1 MDRLQAMKDFER
13 VVEEGGFAAAARAMD
28 MSPPVVTRMVAELE
42 QHLGTRLLQR
52 TTRKLALTDAG
63 ESYLQRVRAILHEID
78 DAEAAAAA
86 STRDL
91 RGTIRIVAAP
101 VLATNFLAPMVA
113 VWHAC
118 YPKLMLDIS
127 MDAYA
132 SSRVDEFDVT
142 IMVAGEDF
150 DANIVARPLVQGEAI
165 VVASP
170 DYLERR
176 GIPREPQ
183 DLIHHDYLPDS
194 SARAPAVRAW
204 PQAAPAVAAGGCA
217 RRRSRRTGGVAVRQY
232 RAADACRC
240 GRGGRG
246 CHVAPAGRGAPGP
259 RRTGAHLARLDLFAL
274 HDLCGAALGPHAARA
289 HAGVSGLPD
298 RTRAPRHGGKVRP
311 AQLSCANPLMI
322 VPSGSTITCPSGM
335 AKLFWRQ
342 ASNTVTATALDKLR
356 LR

>member
-1 MDRLQAMKDFER
+1 MDRLQAMKVFER

-113 VWHAC
+113 LWHAEF
-118 YPKLMLDIS
+118 PKLLLDIDL
-127 MDAYA
+127 DAYA
-132 SSRVDEFDVT
+132 SARVDEYDVT

-150 DANIVARPLVQGEAI
+150 DANIVARPLLQGEAI

-183 DLIHHDYLPDS
+183 DLLKHDYLRDS
-194 SARAPAVRAW
+194 GMAARSQVGPGRKLRLQSIGGNLPPQEIDVPAVLQSVSTELLLRA
-204 PQAAPAVAAGGCA
+204 AVDGA
-217 RRRSRRTGGVAVRQY
+217 GVAVTSRLL
-232 RAADACRC
+232 AEE
-240 GRGGRG
+240 
-246 CHVAPAGRGAPGP
+246 
-259 RRTGAHLARLDLFAL
+259 HLARGELVHILPAWIFSRYTIYAALPSGRMLPARTRVFLDFLTEQVPLAMAEQ
-274 HDLCGAALGPHAARA
+274 HGHAALG
-289 HAGVSGLPD
+289 
-298 RTRAPRHGGKVRP
+298 K
-311 AQLSCANPLMI
+311 
-322 VPSGSTITCPSGM
+322 
-335 AKLFWRQ
+335 
-342 ASNTVTATALDKLR
+342 
-356 LR
+356 

>member
-1 MDRLQAMKDFER
+1 MDRLQAMKVFER

-86 STRDL
+86 STREL

-183 DLIHHDYLPDS
+183 DLIHHDYLRDS
-194 SARAPAVRAW
+194 SAPVRLQSGPGRKLRLQSLRADVPDEEVDAPAVLQSVSTELLMRA
-204 PQAAPAVAAGGCA
+204 AVDGA
-217 RRRSRRTGGVAVRQY
+217 GVAVTSRLL
-232 RAADACRC
+232 AEE
-240 GRGGRG
+240 
-246 CHVAPAGRGAPGP
+246 
-259 RRTGAHLARLDLFAL
+259 HLARGELVHILPGWIFSRYTIY
-274 HDLCGAALGPHAARA
+274 AALP
-289 HAGVSGLPD
+289 SGRMLPA
-298 RTRAPRHGGKVRP
+298 RTRVFLDFLTEHVPRAMAEKSG
-311 AQLSCANPLMI
+311 QLS
-322 VPSGSTITCPSGM
+322 
-335 AKLFWRQ
+335 
-342 ASNTVTATALDKLR
+342 
-356 LR
+356 

>member
-1 MDRLQAMKDFER
+1 MDRLQAMKIFER

-113 VWHAC
+113 VWHAY

-183 DLIHHDYLPDS
+183 DLVHHDYLRDS
-194 SARAPAVRAW
+194 SAPVRLQSGPGRKLRLQSLRADVPDEEVDAPAVLQSVSTELLMRA
-204 PQAAPAVAAGGCA
+204 AVDGA
-217 RRRSRRTGGVAVRQY
+217 GVAVTSRLL
-232 RAADACRC
+232 AEE
-240 GRGGRG
+240 
-246 CHVAPAGRGAPGP
+246 
-259 RRTGAHLARLDLFAL
+259 HLARGELVHILPGWIFSRYTIY
-274 HDLCGAALGPHAARA
+274 AALP
-289 HAGVSGLPD
+289 SGRMLPA
-298 RTRAPRHGGKVRP
+298 RTRVFLDFLTEHGPRAMAEKSG
-311 AQLSCANPLMI
+311 QLS
-322 VPSGSTITCPSGM
+322 
-335 AKLFWRQ
+335 
-342 ASNTVTATALDKLR
+342 
-356 LR
+356 

>member
-1 MDRLQAMKDFER
+1 MDRLQAMKIFER

-28 MSPPVVTRMVAELE
+28 RSPPVVTRMVAELE

-78 DAEAAAAA
+78 DAEAAA

-101 VLATNFLAPMVA
+101 VLATNFLAPMMA
-113 VWHAC
+113 AWHAH
-118 YPKLMLDIS
+118 YPKLMLDVS

-132 SSRVDEFDVT
+132 ASRVDEFDVT

-176 GIPREPQ
+176 GIPRQPQ
-183 DLIHHDYLPDS
+183 DLIHHDYLRDS
-194 SARAPAVRAW
+194 SAPVRLQSGPGRKLRLQSLRADVPDEEVDAPAVLQSVSTELLMRA
-204 PQAAPAVAAGGCA
+204 AVDGA
-217 RRRSRRTGGVAVRQY
+217 GVAVTSRLL
-232 RAADACRC
+232 AEE
-240 GRGGRG
+240 
-246 CHVAPAGRGAPGP
+246 
-259 RRTGAHLARLDLFAL
+259 HLARGELVHILPGWIFSRYTIY
-274 HDLCGAALGPHAARA
+274 AALP
-289 HAGVSGLPD
+289 SGRMLPA
-298 RTRAPRHGGKVRP
+298 RTRVFLDFLTEHVPRAMAEKSG
-311 AQLSCANPLMI
+311 QLS
-322 VPSGSTITCPSGM
+322 
-335 AKLFWRQ
+335 
-342 ASNTVTATALDKLR
+342 
-356 LR
+356 

>member
-1 MDRLQAMKDFER
+1 MDRLQAMKIFER

-52 TTRKLALTDAG
+52 TTRKLALTNAG

-78 DAEAAAAA
+78 DAEAAA

-101 VLATNFLAPMVA
+101 VLATNFLAPMMA
-113 VWHAC
+113 AWHAH
-118 YPKLMLDIS
+118 YPKLMLDVS

-132 SSRVDEFDVT
+132 ASRVDEFDVT

-183 DLIHHDYLPDS
+183 DLIHHDYLRDS
-194 SARAPAVRAW
+194 SAPVRLQSGPGRKLRLQSLRADVPDEEVDAPAVLQSVSTELLMRA
-204 PQAAPAVAAGGCA
+204 AVDGA
-217 RRRSRRTGGVAVRQY
+217 GVAVTSRLL
-232 RAADACRC
+232 AEE
-240 GRGGRG
+240 
-246 CHVAPAGRGAPGP
+246 
-259 RRTGAHLARLDLFAL
+259 HLARGELVHILPGWIFSRYTIY
-274 HDLCGAALGPHAARA
+274 AALP
-289 HAGVSGLPD
+289 SGRMLPA
-298 RTRAPRHGGKVRP
+298 RTRVFLDFLTEHVPRAMAEKSG
-311 AQLSCANPLMI
+311 QLS
-322 VPSGSTITCPSGM
+322 
-335 AKLFWRQ
+335 
-342 ASNTVTATALDKLR
+342 
-356 LR
+356 

>member
-1 MDRLQAMKDFER
+1 MDRLQAMKIFER

-78 DAEAAAAA
+78 DAEAAA

-101 VLATNFLAPMVA
+101 VLATNFLAPMMA
-113 VWHAC
+113 AWHAH
-118 YPKLMLDIS
+118 YPKLMLDVS

-132 SSRVDEFDVT
+132 ASRVDEFDVT

-183 DLIHHDYLPDS
+183 DLIHHDYLRDS
-194 SARAPAVRAW
+194 SAPVRLQSGPGRKLRLQSLRADVPDEEVDAPAVLQSVSTELLMRA
-204 PQAAPAVAAGGCA
+204 AVDGAGV
-217 RRRSRRTGGVAVRQY
+217 VAVTSRLL
-232 RAADACRC
+232 AEE
-240 GRGGRG
+240 
-246 CHVAPAGRGAPGP
+246 
-259 RRTGAHLARLDLFAL
+259 HLARGELVHILPGWIFSRYTIY
-274 HDLCGAALGPHAARA
+274 AALP
-289 HAGVSGLPD
+289 SGRMLPA
-298 RTRAPRHGGKVRP
+298 RTRVFLDFLTEHVPRAMAEKSG
-311 AQLSCANPLMI
+311 QLS
-322 VPSGSTITCPSGM
+322 
-335 AKLFWRQ
+335 
-342 ASNTVTATALDKLR
+342 
-356 LR
+356 

>member
-1 MDRLQAMKDFER
+1 MDRLQAMKIFER

-113 VWHAC
+113 VWHAY

-183 DLIHHDYLPDS
+183 DLIHHDYLRDS
-194 SARAPAVRAW
+194 SAPVRLQSGPGRKLRLQSLRADVPDEEVDAPAVLQSVSTELLMRA
-204 PQAAPAVAAGGCA
+204 AVDGA
-217 RRRSRRTGGVAVRQY
+217 GVAVTSRLL
-232 RAADACRC
+232 AEE
-240 GRGGRG
+240 
-246 CHVAPAGRGAPGP
+246 
-259 RRTGAHLARLDLFAL
+259 HLARGELVHILPGWIFSRYTVY
-274 HDLCGAALGPHAARA
+274 AALP
-289 HAGVSGLPD
+289 SGRMLPA
-298 RTRAPRHGGKVRP
+298 RTRVFLDFLTEHVPRAMAEKSG
-311 AQLSCANPLMI
+311 QLS
-322 VPSGSTITCPSGM
+322 
-335 AKLFWRQ
+335 
-342 ASNTVTATALDKLR
+342 
-356 LR
+356 

>member
-1 MDRLQAMKDFER
+1 MDRLQAMKIFER

-52 TTRKLALTDAG
+52 TTRKLALTEAG

-78 DAEAAAAA
+78 DAEAAA

-101 VLATNFLAPMVA
+101 VLATNFLAPMMA
-113 VWHAC
+113 AWHAH
-118 YPKLMLDIS
+118 YPKLMLDVS

-132 SSRVDEFDVT
+132 ASRVDEFDVT

-183 DLIHHDYLPDS
+183 DLIHHDYLRDS
-194 SARAPAVRAW
+194 SVPVRLQSGPGRKLRLQSLRADVPDEEVDAPAVLQSVSTELLMRA
-204 PQAAPAVAAGGCA
+204 AVDGA
-217 RRRSRRTGGVAVRQY
+217 GVAVTSRLL
-232 RAADACRC
+232 AEE
-240 GRGGRG
+240 
-246 CHVAPAGRGAPGP
+246 
-259 RRTGAHLARLDLFAL
+259 HLARGELVHILPGWIFSRYTIY
-274 HDLCGAALGPHAARA
+274 AALP
-289 HAGVSGLPD
+289 SGRMLPA
-298 RTRAPRHGGKVRP
+298 RTRVFLDFLTEHVPRAMAEKSG
-311 AQLSCANPLMI
+311 QLS
-322 VPSGSTITCPSGM
+322 
-335 AKLFWRQ
+335 
-342 ASNTVTATALDKLR
+342 
-356 LR
+356 

>member
-1 MDRLQAMKDFER
+1 MDRLQAMKIFER

-113 VWHAC
+113 VWHAY

-127 MDAYA
+127 MDAFA

-183 DLIHHDYLPDS
+183 DLVHHDYLRDS
-194 SARAPAVRAW
+194 SAPVRLQSGPGRKLRLQSLRADVPDEEVDAPAVLQSVSTELLMRA
-204 PQAAPAVAAGGCA
+204 AVDGA
-217 RRRSRRTGGVAVRQY
+217 GVAVTSRLL
-232 RAADACRC
+232 AEE
-240 GRGGRG
+240 
-246 CHVAPAGRGAPGP
+246 
-259 RRTGAHLARLDLFAL
+259 HLARGELVHILPGWIFSRYTIY
-274 HDLCGAALGPHAARA
+274 AALP
-289 HAGVSGLPD
+289 SGRMLPA
-298 RTRAPRHGGKVRP
+298 RTRVFLDFLTEHVPRAMAEKSG
-311 AQLSCANPLMI
+311 QLS
-322 VPSGSTITCPSGM
+322 
-335 AKLFWRQ
+335 
-342 ASNTVTATALDKLR
+342 
-356 LR
+356 

>member
-1 MDRLQAMKDFER
+1 MDRLQAMKIFER

-113 VWHAC
+113 VWHAY

-127 MDAYA
+127 MDAFA

-183 DLIHHDYLPDS
+183 DLIHHDYLRDS
-194 SARAPAVRAW
+194 SAPVRLQSGPGRKLRLQSLRADVPDEEVDAPAVLQSVSTELLMRA
-204 PQAAPAVAAGGCA
+204 AVDGA
-217 RRRSRRTGGVAVRQY
+217 GVAVTSRLL
-232 RAADACRC
+232 AEE
-240 GRGGRG
+240 
-246 CHVAPAGRGAPGP
+246 
-259 RRTGAHLARLDLFAL
+259 HLARGELVHILPGWIFSRYTIY
-274 HDLCGAALGPHAARA
+274 AALP
-289 HAGVSGLPD
+289 SGRMLPA
-298 RTRAPRHGGKVRP
+298 RTRVFLDFLTEHVPRAMAEKSG
-311 AQLSCANPLMI
+311 QLS
-322 VPSGSTITCPSGM
+322 
-335 AKLFWRQ
+335 
-342 ASNTVTATALDKLR
+342 
-356 LR
+356 

>member
-1 MDRLQAMKDFER
+1 MDRLQAMKIFER

-101 VLATNFLAPMVA
+101 VLATNFLAPMMA
-113 VWHAC
+113 AWHAH
-118 YPKLMLDIS
+118 YPKLMLDVS

-132 SSRVDEFDVT
+132 ASRVDEFDVT

-183 DLIHHDYLPDS
+183 DLIHHDYLRDS
-194 SARAPAVRAW
+194 SAPVRLQSGPGRKLRLQSLRADVPDEEVDAPAVLQSVSTELLMRA
-204 PQAAPAVAAGGCA
+204 AVDGA
-217 RRRSRRTGGVAVRQY
+217 GVAVTSRLL
-232 RAADACRC
+232 AEE
-240 GRGGRG
+240 
-246 CHVAPAGRGAPGP
+246 
-259 RRTGAHLARLDLFAL
+259 HLARGELVHILPGWIFSRYTIY
-274 HDLCGAALGPHAARA
+274 AALP
-289 HAGVSGLPD
+289 SGRMLPA
-298 RTRAPRHGGKVRP
+298 RTRVCLDFLTEPVPRAMAEKSG
-311 AQLSCANPLMI
+311 QLS
-322 VPSGSTITCPSGM
+322 
-335 AKLFWRQ
+335 
-342 ASNTVTATALDKLR
+342 
-356 LR
+356 

>member
-1 MDRLQAMKDFER
+1 MDRLQAMKVFER

-101 VLATNFLAPMVA
+101 VLATNFLAPMMA
-113 VWHAC
+113 AWHAH
-118 YPKLMLDIS
+118 YPKLMLDVS

-132 SSRVDEFDVT
+132 ASRVDEFDVT

-176 GIPREPQ
+176 GIPRQPQ
-183 DLIHHDYLPDS
+183 DLIHHDYLRDS
-194 SARAPAVRAW
+194 SAPVRLQSGPGRKLRLQSLRADVPDEEVDAPAVLQSVSTELLMRA
-204 PQAAPAVAAGGCA
+204 AVDGA
-217 RRRSRRTGGVAVRQY
+217 GVAVTSRLL
-232 RAADACRC
+232 AEE
-240 GRGGRG
+240 
-246 CHVAPAGRGAPGP
+246 
-259 RRTGAHLARLDLFAL
+259 HLARGELVHILPGWIFSRYTIY
-274 HDLCGAALGPHAARA
+274 AALP
-289 HAGVSGLPD
+289 SGRMLPA
-298 RTRAPRHGGKVRP
+298 RTRVFLDFLTEHVPRAMAEKSG
-311 AQLSCANPLMI
+311 QLS
-322 VPSGSTITCPSGM
+322 
-335 AKLFWRQ
+335 
-342 ASNTVTATALDKLR
+342 
-356 LR
+356 

>member
-1 MDRLQAMKDFER
+1 MDRLQAMKIFER

-101 VLATNFLAPMVA
+101 VLATNFLAPMMA
-113 VWHAC
+113 AWHAH
-118 YPKLMLDIS
+118 YPKLMLDVS

-132 SSRVDEFDVT
+132 ASRVDEFDVT

-183 DLIHHDYLPDS
+183 DLIHHDYLRDS
-194 SARAPAVRAW
+194 SAPVRLQSGPGRKLRLQSLRADVPDEEVDAPAVLQSVSTELLMRA
-204 PQAAPAVAAGGCA
+204 AVDGA
-217 RRRSRRTGGVAVRQY
+217 GVAVTSRLL
-232 RAADACRC
+232 AEE
-240 GRGGRG
+240 
-246 CHVAPAGRGAPGP
+246 
-259 RRTGAHLARLDLFAL
+259 HLARGKLVHILPGWIFSRYTIY
-274 HDLCGAALGPHAARA
+274 AALP
-289 HAGVSGLPD
+289 SGRMLPA
-298 RTRAPRHGGKVRP
+298 RTRVFLDFLTEHVPRAMAEKSG
-311 AQLSCANPLMI
+311 QLS
-322 VPSGSTITCPSGM
+322 
-335 AKLFWRQ
+335 
-342 ASNTVTATALDKLR
+342 
-356 LR
+356 

>member
-1 MDRLQAMKDFER
+1 MDRLQAMKVFDR
-13 VVEEGGFAAAARAMD
+13 VVEEGSFAAAARAMD

-113 VWHAC
+113 VWHAY

-183 DLIHHDYLPDS
+183 DLIHHDYLRDS
-194 SARAPAVRAW
+194 SAPVRLQSGPGRKLRLQSLRADVPDEEVDAPAVLQSVSTELLMRA
-204 PQAAPAVAAGGCA
+204 AVDGA
-217 RRRSRRTGGVAVRQY
+217 GVAVTSRLL
-232 RAADACRC
+232 AEE
-240 GRGGRG
+240 
-246 CHVAPAGRGAPGP
+246 
-259 RRTGAHLARLDLFAL
+259 HLARGELVHILPGWIFSRYTIY
-274 HDLCGAALGPHAARA
+274 AALP
-289 HAGVSGLPD
+289 SGRMLPA
-298 RTRAPRHGGKVRP
+298 RTRVFLDFLTEHVPRAMAEKSG
-311 AQLSCANPLMI
+311 QLS
-322 VPSGSTITCPSGM
+322 
-335 AKLFWRQ
+335 
-342 ASNTVTATALDKLR
+342 
-356 LR
+356 

>member
-1 MDRLQAMKDFER
+1 MDRLQAMKIFER

-86 STRDL
+86 STREL

-113 VWHAC
+113 VWHAY

-183 DLIHHDYLPDS
+183 DLIHHDYLRDS
-194 SARAPAVRAW
+194 SAPVRLQSGPGRKLRLQSGPGRKLRLQSLRADVPDEEVDAPAVLQSVSTELLMRA
-204 PQAAPAVAAGGCA
+204 AVDGA
-217 RRRSRRTGGVAVRQY
+217 GVAVTSRLL
-232 RAADACRC
+232 AEE
-240 GRGGRG
+240 
-246 CHVAPAGRGAPGP
+246 
-259 RRTGAHLARLDLFAL
+259 HLARGELVHILPGWIFSRYTIY
-274 HDLCGAALGPHAARA
+274 AALP
-289 HAGVSGLPD
+289 SGRMLPA
-298 RTRAPRHGGKVRP
+298 RTRVFLDFLTEHVPRAMAEKSG
-311 AQLSCANPLMI
+311 QLS
-322 VPSGSTITCPSGM
+322 
-335 AKLFWRQ
+335 
-342 ASNTVTATALDKLR
+342 
-356 LR
+356 

>member
-1 MDRLQAMKDFER
+1 MDRLQAMKIFER

-78 DAEAAAAA
+78 DAEAAA

-183 DLIHHDYLPDS
+183 DLIHHDYLRDS
-194 SARAPAVRAW
+194 SAPVRLQSGPGRKLRLQSLRADVPDEEVDAPAVLQSVSTELLMRA
-204 PQAAPAVAAGGCA
+204 AVDGA
-217 RRRSRRTGGVAVRQY
+217 GVAVTSRLL
-232 RAADACRC
+232 AEE
-240 GRGGRG
+240 
-246 CHVAPAGRGAPGP
+246 
-259 RRTGAHLARLDLFAL
+259 HLARGELVHILPGWIFSRYTIY
-274 HDLCGAALGPHAARA
+274 AALP
-289 HAGVSGLPD
+289 SGRMLPA
-298 RTRAPRHGGKVRP
+298 RTRVFLDFLTEHVPRAMAEKSG
-311 AQLSCANPLMI
+311 QLS
-322 VPSGSTITCPSGM
+322 
-335 AKLFWRQ
+335 
-342 ASNTVTATALDKLR
+342 
-356 LR
+356 

>member
-1 MDRLQAMKDFER
+1 MDRLQAMKIFER

-113 VWHAC
+113 VWHAY

-176 GIPREPQ
+176 GIPRQPQ
-183 DLIHHDYLPDS
+183 DLIHHDYLRDS
-194 SARAPAVRAW
+194 SAPVRLQSGPGRKLRLQSLRADVPDEEVDAPAVLQSVSTELLMRA
-204 PQAAPAVAAGGCA
+204 AVDGA
-217 RRRSRRTGGVAVRQY
+217 GVAVTSRLL
-232 RAADACRC
+232 AEE
-240 GRGGRG
+240 
-246 CHVAPAGRGAPGP
+246 
-259 RRTGAHLARLDLFAL
+259 HLARGELVHILPGWIFSRYTIY
-274 HDLCGAALGPHAARA
+274 AALP
-289 HAGVSGLPD
+289 SGRMLPA
-298 RTRAPRHGGKVRP
+298 RTRVFLDFLTEHVPRAMAEKSG
-311 AQLSCANPLMI
+311 QLS
-322 VPSGSTITCPSGM
+322 
-335 AKLFWRQ
+335 
-342 ASNTVTATALDKLR
+342 
-356 LR
+356 

>member
-1 MDRLQAMKDFER
+1 MDRLQAMKVFAR

-78 DAEAAAAA
+78 DPEAAAAA

-101 VLATNFLAPMVA
+101 VLATNFLAPMMA
-113 VWHAC
+113 AWHAH
-118 YPKLMLDIS
+118 YPKLMLDVS

-132 SSRVDEFDVT
+132 ASRVDEFDVT

-183 DLIHHDYLPDS
+183 DLIHHDYLRDS
-194 SARAPAVRAW
+194 SAPVRLQSGPGRKLRLQSLRADVPDEEVDAPAVLQSVSTELLMRA
-204 PQAAPAVAAGGCA
+204 AVDGA
-217 RRRSRRTGGVAVRQY
+217 GVAVTSRLL
-232 RAADACRC
+232 AEE
-240 GRGGRG
+240 
-246 CHVAPAGRGAPGP
+246 
-259 RRTGAHLARLDLFAL
+259 HLARGELVHILPGWIFSRYTIY
-274 HDLCGAALGPHAARA
+274 AALP
-289 HAGVSGLPD
+289 SGRMLPA
-298 RTRAPRHGGKVRP
+298 RTRVFLDFLTEHVPRAMAEKSG
-311 AQLSCANPLMI
+311 QLS
-322 VPSGSTITCPSGM
+322 
-335 AKLFWRQ
+335 
-342 ASNTVTATALDKLR
+342 
-356 LR
+356 

>member
-1 MDRLQAMKDFER
+1 MDRLQAMKIFER

-28 MSPPVVTRMVAELE
+28 RSPPVVTRMVAELE

-101 VLATNFLAPMVA
+101 VLATNFLAPMMA
-113 VWHAC
+113 AWHAH
-118 YPKLMLDIS
+118 YPKLMLDVS

-132 SSRVDEFDVT
+132 ASRVDEFDVT

-183 DLIHHDYLPDS
+183 DLIHHDYLRDS
-194 SARAPAVRAW
+194 SAPVRLQSGPGRKLRLQSLRADVPDEEVDAPAVLQSVSTELLMRA
-204 PQAAPAVAAGGCA
+204 AVDGA
-217 RRRSRRTGGVAVRQY
+217 GVAVTSRLL
-232 RAADACRC
+232 AEE
-240 GRGGRG
+240 
-246 CHVAPAGRGAPGP
+246 
-259 RRTGAHLARLDLFAL
+259 HLARGELVHILPGWIFSRYTIY
-274 HDLCGAALGPHAARA
+274 AALP
-289 HAGVSGLPD
+289 SGRMLPA
-298 RTRAPRHGGKVRP
+298 RTRVFLDFLTEHVPRAMAEKSG
-311 AQLSCANPLMI
+311 QLS
-322 VPSGSTITCPSGM
+322 
-335 AKLFWRQ
+335 
-342 ASNTVTATALDKLR
+342 
-356 LR
+356 

>member
-1 MDRLQAMKDFER
+1 MDRLQAMKIFER

-63 ESYLQRVRAILHEID
+63 DSYLQRVRAILHEID

-101 VLATNFLAPMVA
+101 VLATNFLAPMMA
-113 VWHAC
+113 RWHAY

-132 SSRVDEFDVT
+132 SSRVDEYDVT

-183 DLIHHDYLPDS
+183 DLIHHDYLRDS
-194 SARAPAVRAW
+194 SAPVRLQSGPGRKLRLQSLRADVPDEEVDAPAVL
-204 PQAAPAVAAGGCA
+204 QSV
-217 RRRSRRTGGVAVRQY
+217 STELLM
-232 RAADACRC
+232 RAAVD
-240 GRGGRG
+240 G
-246 CHVAPAGRGAPGP
+246 AGVTVTSRLLAEE
-259 RRTGAHLARLDLFAL
+259 HLARGELVHILPGWIFSRYTIY
-274 HDLCGAALGPHAARA
+274 AALP
-289 HAGVSGLPD
+289 SGRMLPA
-298 RTRAPRHGGKVRP
+298 RTRVFLDFLTE
-311 AQLSCANPLMI
+311 QVPLA
-322 VPSGSTITCPSGM
+322 M
-335 AKLFWRQ
+335 AEKRG
-342 ASNTVTATALDKLR
+342 
-356 LR
+356 

>member
-1 MDRLQAMKDFER
+1 MDRLQAMKIFER

-63 ESYLQRVRAILHEID
+63 DAYLQRVRAILHEID
-78 DAEAAAAA
+78 DAEAAA

-101 VLATNFLAPMVA
+101 VLATNFLAPMMA
-113 VWHAC
+113 AWHAH
-118 YPKLMLDIS
+118 YPKLMLDVS

-132 SSRVDEFDVT
+132 ASRVDEFDVT

-183 DLIHHDYLPDS
+183 DLIHHDYLRDS
-194 SARAPAVRAW
+194 SAPVRLQSGPGRKLRLQSLRADVPDEEVDAPAVLQSVSTELLMRA
-204 PQAAPAVAAGGCA
+204 AVDGA
-217 RRRSRRTGGVAVRQY
+217 GVAVTSRLL
-232 RAADACRC
+232 AEE
-240 GRGGRG
+240 
-246 CHVAPAGRGAPGP
+246 
-259 RRTGAHLARLDLFAL
+259 HLARGELVQILPGWIFSRYTIY
-274 HDLCGAALGPHAARA
+274 AALP
-289 HAGVSGLPD
+289 SGRMLPA
-298 RTRAPRHGGKVRP
+298 RTRVFLDFLTVHVPRAMAEKSG
-311 AQLSCANPLMI
+311 QLS
-322 VPSGSTITCPSGM
+322 
-335 AKLFWRQ
+335 
-342 ASNTVTATALDKLR
+342 
-356 LR
+356 

>member
-1 MDRLQAMKDFER
+1 MDRLQAMKIFER

-52 TTRKLALTDAG
+52 TARKLALTDTG
-63 ESYLQRVRAILHEID
+63 ESYLQRVRAVLHESD

-113 VWHAC
+113 VWHAY

-170 DYLERR
+170 YYLERR
-176 GIPREPQ
+176 GIPPEPQ
-183 DLIHHDYLPDS
+183 DLIHHDYLRDS
-194 SARAPAVRAW
+194 SAPVRLQSGPGRKLRLQSLRADVPDEEVDAPAVLQSVSTELLMRA
-204 PQAAPAVAAGGCA
+204 AVDGA
-217 RRRSRRTGGVAVRQY
+217 GVAVTSRLL
-232 RAADACRC
+232 AEE
-240 GRGGRG
+240 
-246 CHVAPAGRGAPGP
+246 
-259 RRTGAHLARLDLFAL
+259 HLARGELVHILPGWIFSRYTIY
-274 HDLCGAALGPHAARA
+274 AALPSGRMLPARTPVTYTPPTLPTIRLVSSSWWSAAR
-289 HAGVSGLPD
+289 
-298 RTRAPRHGGKVRP
+298 
-311 AQLSCANPLMI
+311 
-322 VPSGSTITCPSGM
+322 
-335 AKLFWRQ
+335 
-342 ASNTVTATALDKLR
+342 
-356 LR
+356 